1 MMRRRRPRRWGR
13 WLVALV
19 VIGVLWLVVANIR
32 WPDRGPAQTVSATP
46 EQIAHGRYLVD
57 AADCA
62 ACHTAPGG
70 APFAGGVALPTP
82 FGAIHGTN
90 ITPDPEH
97 GIGRYTADDFYRV
110 LTHGEARG
118 GRQLYPAMPYPSY
131 RRIPRADADAIYA
144 YLMTRPAAAVPNPR
158 NGVGFPFNIRTLV
171 NFWNFLYRDAEAAP
185 TSQGQSPAWQRG
197 RYLVDVLG
205 HCGDCHSPRS
215 ALGQVDTARA
225 LAGNALLG
233 RFAAPAITPAA
244 LAARGW
250 DARELDAY
258 FAGGVAAPAAAS
270 GEMATVVALS
280 TSKLA
285 ADDRAAMIA
294 YLLGDAPP
302 AAQVATVAEADAALA
317 PGRAH
322 YLDLCAGCHGA
333 EGRGVPHVAV
343 ALVRNSTLQD
353 VDPHNL
359 IVTILDGIPEHTYGD
374 VERMQAMPGSA
385 RDLSD
390 ADVAALANWLRVR
403 WGGQKP
409 TIDAASVRIL
419 RSTATASH

>member
-1 MMRRRRPRRWGR
+1 MRARRRRRWGR
-13 WLVALV
+13 RLVALLAL
-19 VIGVLWLVVANIR
+19 GVLWLVAMNVR
-32 WPDRGPAQTVSATP
+32 WPDRGPAQSVSATP
-46 EQIAHGRYLVD
+46 EQIARGRYLAE

-82 FGAIHGTN
+82 FGTIHGTN
-90 ITPDPEH
+90 ITPDPDH
-97 GIGRYTADDFYRV
+97 GIGRYTADDFYHV

-131 RRIPRADADAIYA
+131 RLMARADADAIYA
-144 YLMTRPAAAVPNPR
+144 WLMTRPPAAVPNAR

-171 NFWNFLYRDAEAAP
+171 NFWNFLYRDTDAAP

-205 HCGDCHSPRS
+205 HCGDCHSPRG
-215 ALGQVDTARA
+215 ALGQVEHAQA
-225 LAGNALLG
+225 LAGNASLG
-233 RFAAPAITPAA
+233 RVAAPAITPAA

-250 DARELDAY
+250 NAGELDAY
-258 FAGGVAAPAAAS
+258 FAHGAATPAAAS

-280 TSKLA
+280 TSRLD
-285 ADDRAAMIA
+285 ADDRAAMIT
-294 YLLGDAPP
+294 YLLGDTPAAARPP
-302 AAQVATVAEADAALA
+302 AVAEAGASLA

-333 EGRGVPHVAV
+333 NGQGVPHVAV
-343 ALVRNSTLQD
+343 ALAHNSTVRD
-353 VDPHNL
+353 ADPHNL
-359 IVTILDGIPEHTYGD
+359 IVTILDGIPEHTYD
-374 VERMQAMPGSA
+374 NVARMQAMPGSA

-390 ADVAALANWLRVR
+390 ADVAMLANWLRVR
-403 WGGQKP
+403 WGGQQP
-409 TIDAASVRIL
+409 NVDAAAVRVL
-419 RSTATASH
+419 RGLATAAH

>member
-1 MMRRRRPRRWGR
+1 MRRRRRWRRWFVAAVVVGVA
-13 WLVALV
+13 WLVA
-19 VIGVLWLVVANIR
+19 ANIR
-32 WPDRGPAQTVSATP
+32 WPDRGPVQSVAATP
-46 EQIAHGRYLVD
+46 EQLARGRYLAD

-82 FGAIHGTN
+82 FGTIHGTN

-131 RRIPRADADAIYA
+131 RRIARADADAIYA
-144 YLMTRPAAAVPNPR
+144 YLMTRPATAVPNPR

-171 NFWNFLYRDAEAAP
+171 NFWNFLYREAESAP
-185 TSQGQSPAWQRG
+185 ASQGQSPAWQRG

-205 HCGDCHSPRS
+205 HCGDCHSPRGT
-215 ALGQVDTARA
+215 LGQVDPARA
-225 LAGNALLG
+225 LTGNASLG
-233 RFAAPAITPAA
+233 RVAAPDITPAA

-258 FAGGVAAPAAAS
+258 LAGGIAAPAAAS

-280 TSKLA
+280 TSRLA

-302 AAQVATVAEADAALA
+302 AARVPAVAETDAALA

-333 EGRGVPHVAV
+333 QGQGVPHVAV
-343 ALVRNSTLQD
+343 ALARNSTVQD
-353 VDPHNL
+353 ADPHNL
-359 IVTILDGIPEHTYGD
+359 IVTILDGLPEHAYGG

-390 ADVAALANWLRVR
+390 ADIAALANWLRVR

-409 TIDAASVRIL
+409 TVDAASVRIL
-419 RSTATASH
+419 RGTATASH